1 MWGLLWPWTVAE
13 GSDRKPVEKVTR
25 LCSDD
30 SCLTRARK
38 ICDHAGL
45 PMNAVTLSLLPAMTE
60 VLEAY
65 KQLDEDA
72 RK

>member
-38 ICDHAGL
+38 ICDHAG
-45 PMNAVTLSLLPAMTE
+45 
-60 VLEAY
+60 
-65 KQLDEDA
+65 
-72 RK
+72 